1 MKGVLAI
8 AFAAA
13 AAISSAA
20 IVTKRV
26 DYVFAGSILEGYL
39 AYDDSSTAKRP
50 GVLVV
55 HDWNGIDGYEE
66 RRCRELA
73 QLGYV
78 AFAADIYGKDVH
90 PKTPQENGELAGKY
104 KNDIPTFRGR
114 LLAALEQLKNQPQT
128 DSTLLGAIGY
138 CFGGTGVLEL
148 ARAGAD
154 IKGIVVFHGG
164 LDSNTNDAANIKCK
178 VNLQCGALDR
188 AATPEV
194 VGKLEKELDA
204 ASVDYTVTL
213 YSGAVHA
220 FTVPE
225 AGSDIRKG
233 AAYNAVAD
241 KRSWVAMR
249 QFFGEIFGGK

>member
-1 MKGVLAI
+1 MKGFLALAI
-8 AFAAA
+8 AGFACL
-13 AAISSAA
+13 SSAA

-26 DYVFAGSILEGYL
+26 DYLIGGAMLEGYL

-78 AFAADIYGKDVH
+78 AFAADVYGKDVH
-90 PKTPQENGELAGKY
+90 PKTAQENGELAGKY

-114 LLAALEQLKNQPQT
+114 LLAALEQLKGQSQT
-128 DSTLLGAIGY
+128 DSTKLAAIGY

-148 ARAGAD
+148 ARSGAD
-154 IKGIVVFHGG
+154 LKGVVAFHGG

-194 VGKLEKELDA
+194 VGKLEKEFDA
-204 ASVDYTVTL
+204 AKVDYTVTL

-225 AGSDIRKG
+225 AGNDIRKG
-233 AAYNAVAD
+233 AAYNAAAD
-241 KRSWVAMR
+241 KRSWAAMKS
-249 QFFGEIFGGK
+249 FFGEIFSGN